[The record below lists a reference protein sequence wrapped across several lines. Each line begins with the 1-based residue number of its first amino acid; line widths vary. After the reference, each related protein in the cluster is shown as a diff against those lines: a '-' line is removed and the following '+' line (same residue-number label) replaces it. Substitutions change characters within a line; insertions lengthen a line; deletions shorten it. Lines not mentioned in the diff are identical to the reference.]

1 MRKLITALL
10 LFCFLLSGCWDYKDL
25 DKLSIV
31 TGMAFDKAEDGRLKV
46 TLEIVDRSSSPKKEG
61 LRSRIFQQEGRNV
74 DEAAQKLSKGLDF
87 ELYYG
92 ALAVVIFGKET
103 PRPELRQWLL
113 DNREVR
119 ETVYVV
125 YAEDAGEL
133 LLNKEEDI
141 LAAYKLRDILEAS
154 KDEKPLELYKAGDE
168 GHG

>member
-1 MRKLITALL
+1 MRRLIPLL
-10 LFCFLLSGCWDYKDL
+10 LCFVLSGCWDYKDL

-31 TGMAFDKAEDGRLKV
+31 TGMAFDRAEAGRIKV
-46 TLEIVDRSSSPKKEG
+46 TWEIVDRSSSPKKEG
-61 LRSRIFQQEGRNV
+61 LRSRVFEQTGRDI

-92 ALAVVIFGKET
+92 ALAVVIFGQDT
-103 PRPELRQWLL
+103 PRAELRQWLL

-119 ETVYVV
+119 ETVYVIC
-125 YAEDAGEL
+125 AEEAGEL

-141 LAAYKLRDILEAS
+141 LAAYKLRDVLDAS

-168 GHG
+168 DDG